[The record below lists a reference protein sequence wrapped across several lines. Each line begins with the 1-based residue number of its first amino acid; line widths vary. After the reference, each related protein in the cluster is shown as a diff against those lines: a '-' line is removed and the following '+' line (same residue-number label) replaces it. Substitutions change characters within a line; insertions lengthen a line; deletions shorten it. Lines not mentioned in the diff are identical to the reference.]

1 MSENIY
7 AARINQLRSRMQQE
21 DLWAYLIP
29 MNDFHG
35 SEYIGE
41 YFKTIAWLSGFTG
54 SAATLLVTETE
65 SLLWTDGRYFLQA
78 EEQLAG
84 TGIRLMKMG
93 EADVPTGTAYIA
105 DYLHKCRQAGKTLRI
120 GFDGRIVSASYVE
133 KLQQEIETLCGQKA
147 QIEDGKDLAGEI
159 WGTERP
165 ALSKEPIWE
174 LALSYAG
181 VARDIKLKAA
191 RIKMQ
196 SQGVDYL
203 ILTSLDEIAWI
214 MNLRGNDI
222 AYNLVFL
229 SYLVISKTRATLYV
243 RNKESLPVF
252 EEAVDVRA
260 YEEFYQD
267 LKSFSAGSK
276 IWLDADTVNYKIV
289 SMLADNYNIVISE
302 SPIAL
307 EKAVKNHTE
316 VENERQAHIWD
327 GVAVTRFIRWLKTE
341 VRTGKEE
348 ATELSAAEKLEG
360 YRKQMP
366 HYLGQSF
373 APIIAYGSH
382 GAIVH
387 YEPTEETDIPIGKES
402 FLLADTGGHYLEG
415 TTDITRTIVMGPV
428 TKLQKQHYTAV
439 LMGNL
444 RLMDAKFRYGLNG
457 AHLDYLAREPLYRM
471 GLDFKHGTGH
481 GVGYLLNVHEGPNA
495 IRSRVAEDGVFK
507 QGMITSDE
515 PGLYIEGA
523 YGIRLENLILCVH
536 AEKTEYGQFMKFEPL
551 TFVPFDPEAVDWEML
566 SDRDKELFEGYQKQV
581 YETLAPYLTEEE
593 KQWLLQETMGC
604 CPKQEENA

>member
-1 MSENIY
+1 MSENIH

-21 DLWAYLIP
+21 DLRAYLIP

-41 YFKTIAWLSGFTG
+41 YFKTIAWFGGFTG

-93 EADVPTGTAYIA
+93 EANVPTVTAYIA
-105 DYLHKCRQAGKTLRI
+105 GQLQKCKQAGKTMRI
-120 GFDGRIVSASYVE
+120 GFDGRVVGAAYVE
-133 KLQQEIETLCGQKA
+133 KLQQEIEELCGQKA

-159 WGTERP
+159 WGAERP
-165 ALSKEPIWE
+165 PLSKEPIWE

-191 RIKMQ
+191 QIKMQ
-196 SQGVDYL
+196 EQGVDYL

-214 MNLRGNDI
+214 LNLRGNDI
-222 AYNLVFL
+222 AYNPVFL
-229 SYLVISKTRATLYV
+229 SYLVLSKTRATLYV
-243 RNKESLPVF
+243 RSRESLPVF

-260 YEEFYQD
+260 YEDFYQD
-267 LKSFSAGSK
+267 LQSFPAGSK
-276 IWLDADTVNYKIV
+276 IWLDVDTVNYKIV
-289 SMLADNYNIVISE
+289 SMLAENYNIVISK
-302 SPIAL
+302 SPVAL

-415 TTDITRTIVMGPV
+415 TTDITRTIVMGPI

-439 LMGNL
+439 LLGNL
-444 RLMDAKFRYGLNG
+444 RLMDAKFRYGLSG

-523 YGIRLENLILCVH
+523 YGIRLENLLLCVH

-551 TFVPFDPEAVDWEML
+551 TFVPFDPEAIDWEML
-566 SDRDKELFEGYQKQV
+566 SGHDKELFEGYQKQV
-581 YETLAPYLTEEE
+581 YETLAPHLTEEE
-593 KQWLLQETMGC
+593 KQWLLRETR
-604 CPKQEENA
+604 NL

>member
-7 AARINQLRSRMQQE
+7 AVRTNQLRSRMQQE
-21 DLWAYLIP
+21 DLRAYLIP

-35 SEYIGE
+35 SEYIGD
-41 YFKTIAWLSGFTG
+41 YFKTIAWFSGFTG

-105 DYLHKCRQAGKTLRI
+105 GYLQECKQAGKTLRI
-120 GFDGRIVSASYVE
+120 GFDGRIVSAAYVE
-133 KLQQEIETLCGQKA
+133 TLQQEIEKLCGQKA

-159 WGTERP
+159 WGAERP

-174 LALSYAG
+174 LPLSYAG
-181 VARDIKLKAA
+181 AGRDIKLKAA
-191 RIKMQ
+191 QIRMQ
-196 SQGVDYL
+196 EQGVDYL

-222 AYNLVFL
+222 AYNPVFL
-229 SYLVISKTRATLYV
+229 SYLVLSGARATLYV
-243 RNKESLPVF
+243 RNRESLPVF

-260 YEEFYQD
+260 YEDFYQD
-267 LKSFSAGSK
+267 LKSFPAGSR

-289 SMLADNYNIVISE
+289 SLLDGKYKIMTAK

-316 VENERQAHIWD
+316 IENERLAHIRD

-387 YEPTEETDIPIGKES
+387 YEPTEGTDIPLGNES

-444 RLMDAKFRYGLNG
+444 RLMDAKFRYGLSG

-495 IRSRVAEDGVFK
+495 IRSRVAEEGVFK

-536 AEKTEYGQFMKFEPL
+536 AEKTEYGQFMQFEPL
-551 TFVPFDPEAVDWEML
+551 TFVPFDPEAVDLEML
-566 SDRDKELFEGYQKQV
+566 TGRDKELFEGYQKQV

-593 KQWLLQETMGC
+593 KQWLLRETR
-604 CPKQEENA
+604 NL

>member
-1 MSENIY
+1 
-7 AARINQLRSRMQQE
+7 
-21 DLWAYLIP
+21 
-29 MNDFHG
+29 
-35 SEYIGE
+35 
-41 YFKTIAWLSGFTG
+41 
-54 SAATLLVTETE
+54 
-65 SLLWTDGRYFLQA
+65 
-78 EEQLAG
+78 
-84 TGIRLMKMG
+84 
-93 EADVPTGTAYIA
+93 
-105 DYLHKCRQAGKTLRI
+105 
-120 GFDGRIVSASYVE
+120 
-133 KLQQEIETLCGQKA
+133 
-147 QIEDGKDLAGEI
+147 
-159 WGTERP
+159 
-165 ALSKEPIWE
+165 
-174 LALSYAG
+174 
-181 VARDIKLKAA
+181 
-191 RIKMQ
+191 
-196 SQGVDYL
+196 
-203 ILTSLDEIAWI
+203 

-222 AYNLVFL
+222 AYNPVFL
-229 SYLVISKTRATLYV
+229 SYLVLSGARATLYV
-243 RNKESLPVF
+243 RNRESLPVF

-260 YEEFYQD
+260 YEDFYQD
-267 LKSFSAGSK
+267 LKSFPAGSR

-289 SMLADNYNIVISE
+289 SLLDGKYKIMTAK

-316 VENERQAHIWD
+316 IENERLAHIRD

-387 YEPTEETDIPIGKES
+387 YEPTEGTDIPLGNES

-415 TTDITRTIVMGPV
+415 TTDITRTIVMGSI

-444 RLMDAKFRYGLNG
+444 RLMDAKFRYGLSG

-536 AEKTEYGQFMKFEPL
+536 AEKTEYGQFMQFEPL
-551 TFVPFDPEAVDWEML
+551 TFVPFDPEAVDLEML
-566 SDRDKELFEGYQKQV
+566 TGRDKELFEGYQKQV

-593 KQWLLQETMGC
+593 KQWLLRETR
-604 CPKQEENA
+604 NL